1 MSIED
6 TSMTDIAVVGMA
18 GRFPGARDV
27 HRFWRNLS
35 EGTESITP
43 LDEADLLAAGMPPD
57 VLAQPGFVR
66 AGAPLDDIDLFD
78 AGFFGFTAREAAL
91 LDPQQRIFLECV
103 SDALE
108 DAACVPSEQ
117 DVIGVY
123 AGANLPTYLISNLL
137 AGARFT
143 PNATAFELMIHNDKD
158 YLTTRTAYKLNLH
171 GPCVT
176 VQTACST
183 SLVAVHLACQAL
195 LNQECDVAVAGGV
208 SVRVPQHTGYV
219 HEEGLIFSRDG
230 HCRPFDADASGT
242 VFGSGAGVVVL
253 KRLQDALRDG
263 DHVEAVVKASATNND
278 GSRKVGYTAPSID
291 GQTSVIATALE
302 VGGLDAATISAVEA
316 HGTGT
321 LIGDPIEVTALT
333 RAFREHTAQ
342 SGYCA
347 LGSVKSNVGHLDT
360 AAGIT
365 GLIKA
370 ILQLKHEQLVPSL
383 HFNRPNPQIDF
394 DRTPFAVNTS
404 LVPWKP
410 NGTPRRIGV
419 SSFGIGGTNA
429 HVILEEAPRKEA
441 ARTTDV
447 PRPADREQVVLLSA
461 ATPAALDDAASRL
474 AEHVGTQPELDLA
487 DVAYTLQTGR
497 AHRRYRRSLVCADLA
512 ELPGL
517 LDGEAPD
524 RVFTWDSRGEEPDVV
539 LLFPG
544 QGTQYPG
551 MGRGLYETEQLYRD
565 TVDECLQLLRP
576 LLDRDLRE
584 LLFDGEAAALTD
596 TRYAQPA
603 LFVTEY
609 ALARLLEERGVRPVG
624 MVGHSVGELVAAC
637 LAGVFTLPDALT
649 AVVTRARLMA
659 EQPAGAMLSVA
670 ASEAVVR
677 PLLSGNLAVAAVNA
691 DELVVVSG
699 PSDEVTAFGDALA
712 AEDITARPLRTSHA
726 FHSVMMDPAVEPFAE
741 HLRSITLQPPTRRF
755 TSNVTGTWITDEQAT
770 DPAYWARQIRAG
782 VRFADCV
789 RTATTGGK
797 FAVVEAGPGH
807 ALGTLARQSLP
818 PRSAVLATM
827 RSATDERSDGTAL
840 REALG
845 RLWGFGVDV
854 VWPALH
860 DTERRRIALPTYP
873 FQRRRH
879 WVERPD
885 GGGVVKPLQ
894 IAPDAEDNDD
904 RSMLLADYVAP
915 RDDRERLAAGVWE
928 EFFGISPIGVHDS
941 FFELG
946 GHSLLASR
954 VVTRLRELG
963 IEVTLQQLLA
973 APTIAGV
980 AASDGQS
987 TSDEMPVAVPDP
999 AHRFEPFPLLE
1010 IQQAQWIGRFGSFEM
1025 GDVAAHVY
1033 LEYESDTLDLARLE
1047 TAWRKV
1053 VDRHEMLRAVV
1064 LPDGRQQV
1072 LESVEPY
1079 RIVVD
1084 DQGAEAVRDRMSAQ
1098 MHKVDEWPLWEVRA
1112 TRSDDRVRV
1121 HVSFDLIGADVAS
1134 FFFQVQRDWQRFY
1147 ESPDWAPEPLSLS
1160 FRDYVLAEAAM
1171 RETSVY
1177 ERSLEYW
1184 RERVH
1189 SLPPAPELPTLS
1201 APSGPAEFSRRH
1213 ARIDVGQWNRI
1224 KQIAASHGVTPTS
1237 VLVSAYAAVVGRW
1250 SKSQHFT
1257 LNLTAVNRLPFHP
1270 EVDELVGEFASFN
1283 LLEVD
1288 LREAPAFGDVV
1299 RQVQHRS
1306 WQDLEH
1312 RHVSG
1317 VRVLRELA
1325 RVRGSA
1331 TGALMPIVF
1340 TSALMQDPVTTG
1352 GPFAWLGTQQH
1363 VISQTPQVS
1372 LDHFV
1377 MEVDGALDMSWHAVE
1392 ELFPAGVL
1400 DDMFDTYRALV
1411 ESLVEEDAW
1420 QVPGVTLPAWQETVF
1435 AEVNATEGE
1444 LVDMLLHEAVFARAL
1459 SVPDVHAVW
1468 SDDRWVTFGEL
1479 GGRAVRLAESLR
1491 ARGVGRGTPV
1501 GIGVQKG
1508 WRQTVAVLGV
1518 LAAGGIY
1525 VPIAPDLP
1533 EERRQWLAEHSGVAC
1548 VVSEIDEDDGWQSAD
1563 IAGWECP
1570 ARPDDVAYVIYTS
1583 GSTGTPKGVAVTH
1596 RSALNTLVDVCARFG
1611 IGAGD
1616 RVLGLSSLSFDLSVF
1631 DVFGVLGVGGA
1642 LVLPEP
1648 DAGRDP
1654 GRWWEL
1660 VTEHQVTVWNT
1671 VPALA
1676 QMLAEYADGRSDHL
1690 PLRVMLLSGDWLPV
1704 GLPDRVRAFAPGCSV
1719 VSLGGAT
1726 EAAVWS
1732 IFFPVQEVDPGWVSI
1747 PYGKPLRNQSFT
1759 VVNERGER
1767 CPVWV
1772 PGELLIGG
1780 AGVARGYWNDQERT
1794 ARSFADGWYRTG
1806 DLGRYWPDGVI
1817 EFLGREDFQVKIG
1830 GYRIELGEIE
1840 HALLVHPQVAQAV
1853 VTAAGDRGHRRLVA
1867 YVVCEGDDI
1876 EGLRTHLDDRLP
1888 SYMVPSQFV
1897 VLDRFPLS
1905 GNGKVDRAALP
1916 DPAADRAGDGDPIVD
1931 DRLRA
1936 LVEQLTAIVTDVLGR
1951 PDVGPHDNFFD
1962 LGGDSILGIQA
1973 VTRANALGL
1982 PVTPQQLFEH
1992 QTVAQLAGALVRSG
2006 IAPVTAEAVPL
2017 TPYQRVLLAD
2027 RAEWVLLDT
2036 TEHFD
2041 VGVAEEALAE
2051 LMLRHPVL
2059 RLVVDPD
2066 TGEQRVPAEPGERP
2080 YIAEIDLSALPGD
2093 ERAELMNQMVGEI
2106 AGELDPAT
2114 GEMVELAVFHL
2125 GEGERKVVWVAHRLV
2140 IDDRSWQI
2148 LLGEFASAYDQVS
2161 REEPV
2166 RWLEPVGPYTAWA
2179 RNVALPAVG
2188 AGVGAAPRDRTLDR
2202 TVPADWREET
2212 FAAFHVSPTE
2222 TLAAA
2227 LLLAV
2232 DARVVVSR
2240 SAERAGGA
2248 VDLSAT
2254 VGRFT
2259 TLTPLPRPG
2268 SDAAVPDVINAVKDG
2283 FRTMTVDE
2291 VELSDEDVLLHEVPA
2306 DWRLAGPARLPAD
2319 FAGPEHHGTTPAGPP
2334 LEISA
2339 VVVDGTLRIRW
2350 RHRESHDPTGQA
2362 DRFEQ
2367 ALDRIVAHCRDAA
2380 AGSYRTSD
2388 FPLAG
2393 LDEKSLGSFLA
2404 RFGDDD

>member
-1 MSIED
+1 MSTAD
-6 TSMTDIAVVGMA
+6 TSTTDIAVVGMS
-18 GRFPGARDV
+18 GRFPGAPDV

-35 EGTESITP
+35 EGVESITP
-43 LDEADLLAAGMPPD
+43 LDAAELLAAGIPAD
-57 VLAQPGFVR
+57 VLGQPGFVK
-66 AGAPLDDIDLFD
+66 AGAILDDIDLFD

-103 SDALE
+103 SEALE
-108 DAACVPSEQ
+108 DAACVPGEQ
-117 DVIGVY
+117 EVIGVY

-137 AGARFT
+137 GGARLT

-158 YLTTRTAYKLNLH
+158 YLATRTAYKLDLH

-195 LNQECDVAVAGGV
+195 LNEECDVAVAGGV

-219 HEEGLIFSRDG
+219 HEEGLVFSRDG
-230 HCRPFDADASGT
+230 HCRPFDAEASGT

-253 KRLQDALRDG
+253 KRLEDALRDG

-302 VGGLDAATISAVEA
+302 VGGLDASTISAVEA

-333 RAFREHTAQ
+333 RAFREHTAE

-394 DRTPFAVNTS
+394 DRTPFQVNTS

-429 HVILEEAPRKEA
+429 HVILEEAPRTATEA
-441 ARTTDV
+441 G
-447 PRPADREQVVLLSA
+447 PAEREQVVLLSA
-461 ATPAALDDAASRL
+461 ATPAALDDATARL
-474 AEHVGTQPELDLA
+474 AEHVGAQPELDLA
-487 DVAYTLQTGR
+487 DIAATLQTGR
-497 AHRRYRRSLVCADLA
+497 AHRRYRRSVVCTDLA

-517 LDGEAPD
+517 LEGEVPD
-524 RVFTWDSRGEEPDVV
+524 RVSTWDSRAEEPGLV

-551 MGRGLYETEQLYRD
+551 MGRGLYETEELYRA
-565 TVDECLQLLRP
+565 TVDSCLELLRP
-576 LLDRDLRE
+576 LLDRDLAE
-584 LLFDGEAAALTD
+584 LLFDGDPATLTD

-609 ALARLLEERGVRPVG
+609 ALAVQLEAWGVRPEG

-637 LAGVFTLPDALT
+637 LAGVFTLPEALK

-659 EQPAGAMLSVA
+659 EQPPGAMLSVA

-677 PLLSGNLAVAAVNA
+677 PMLSGSLAVAAVNA
-691 DELVVVSG
+691 DELIVVSG
-699 PSDEVTAFGDALA
+699 PSDEVTAFGEALA
-712 AEDITARPLRTSHA
+712 GQDITARPLRTSHA
-726 FHSVMMDPAVEPFAE
+726 FHSPMMDPVVEPFTE
-741 HLRSITLQPPTRRF
+741 HLRSITLRPPTRRF

-789 RTATTGGK
+789 RVATAGGP
-797 FAVVEAGPGH
+797 FVIAEAGPGH

-818 PRSAVLATM
+818 PRSAVFATM
-827 RSATDERSDGTAL
+827 RTATDERADGVVL

-845 RLWGFGVDV
+845 RMWGAGIGVD
-854 VWPALH
+854 WTALH
-860 DTERRRIALPTYP
+860 RGERRRISLPTYP

-879 WVERPD
+879 WVERSD
-885 GGGVVKPLQ
+885 GGGGVVAHVE
-894 IAPDAEDNDD
+894 ITPDVDANDE
-904 RSMLLADYVAP
+904 RSLLLADYVAP
-915 RDDRERLAAGVWE
+915 RDERERLVAGVWE

-963 IEVTLQQLLA
+963 VEVTLQQLLA

-980 AASDGQS
+980 AACDGQS
-987 TSDEMPVAVPDP
+987 TSDALPVVTPDP
-999 AHRFEPFPLLE
+999 EHRFEPFPLLE

-1025 GDVAAHVY
+1025 GEVAAHVY
-1033 LEYESDTLDLARLE
+1033 LEYESDSLDLERLE
-1047 TAWRKV
+1047 AAWRKV

-1064 LPDGRQQV
+1064 LPDGRQRV
-1072 LESVEPY
+1072 LETVEPY
-1079 RIVVD
+1079 RIEVD
-1084 DQGAEAVRDRMSAQ
+1084 DLGPEAVRERMAAQ
-1098 MHKVDEWPLWEVRA
+1098 MHTVDQWPLWEVRA
-1112 TRSDDRVRV
+1112 TRGAGGLRV

-1147 ESPDWAPEPLSLS
+1147 ENLDWNPAPLGLS
-1160 FRDYVLAEAAM
+1160 FRDYVLAESAM
-1171 RETSVY
+1171 RETALY

-1184 RERVH
+1184 RERVQT
-1189 SLPPAPELPTLS
+1189 LPPAPELPALS

-1213 ARIDVGQWNRI
+1213 ARIDVERWNRV
-1224 KQIAASHGVTPTS
+1224 KQIAAAHGVTPTS
-1237 VLVSAYAAVVGRW
+1237 VLVAAYAAVVGRW

-1288 LREAPAFGDVV
+1288 LREAPVFADVV
-1299 RQVQHRS
+1299 VQVQQRS

-1331 TGALMPIVF
+1331 TGALMPVVF
-1340 TSALMQDPVTTG
+1340 TSALMQDPGTSG

-1377 MEVDGALDMSWHAVE
+1377 MEVDGALDLSWHAAD

-1400 DDMFDTYRALV
+1400 DDMFDTYLALV

-1420 QVPGVTLPAWQETVF
+1420 QAVGVTLPAWQEEVF
-1435 AEVNATEGE
+1435 SDANATEGE
-1444 LVDMLLHEAVFARAL
+1444 LLDMLLHEAVFARAL
-1459 SVPDVHAVW
+1459 SVPDVEAVW
-1468 SDDRWVTFGEL
+1468 SDGTWLTFGEL
-1479 GGRAVRLAESLR
+1479 CGRAVRLAESLR
-1491 ARGVGRGTPV
+1491 ENGVGRGTPV

-1533 EERRQWLAEHSGVAC
+1533 EERRQWLVEHSGVAC
-1548 VVSEIDEDDGWQSAD
+1548 VVSEIDESAD
-1563 IAGWECP
+1563 WRSADLAGWECL
-1570 ARPDDVAYVIYTS
+1570 AQPDDVAYVIYTS
-1583 GSTGTPKGVAVTH
+1583 GSTGVPKGVAVTH
-1596 RSALNTLVDVCARFG
+1596 RSAFNTLADVCTRFG
-1611 IGAGD
+1611 VGAGD

-1631 DVFGVLGVGGA
+1631 DVFGVLGAGGA

-1676 QMLAEYADGRSDHL
+1676 QMLAEHAEGRPDQL

-1704 GLPDRVRAFAPGCSV
+1704 SLPDRVRAFAPGCAV

-1732 IFFPVQEVDPGWVSI
+1732 IFHAIEEVDPARVSI
-1747 PYGKPLRNQSFT
+1747 PYGKPLRNQAFM
-1759 VVNERGER
+1759 VVNELDEH

-1780 AGVARGYWNDQERT
+1780 AGVAQGYWRDEERT
-1794 ARSFADGWYRTG
+1794 ARSFTDGWYRTG

-1840 HALLVHPQVAQAV
+1840 HALLDHPQVAQAV

-1867 YVVCEGDDI
+1867 YVVPDGGLDHD
-1876 EGLRTHLDDRLP
+1876 GLRAHLADRLP

-1905 GNGKVDRAALP
+1905 SNGKVDRAALP
-1916 DPAADRAGDGDPIVD
+1916 DPAADRAHDGEEVVD

-1936 LVEQLTAIVTDVLGR
+1936 LVNQLIAIVADVLSR

-2006 IAPVTAEAVPL
+2006 ITPVTLEAAPL
-2017 TPYQRVLLAD
+2017 TPYQRALLAD
-2027 RAEWVLLDT
+2027 QAEWIVLDAS
-2036 TEHFD
+2036 EHFD
-2041 VGVAEEALAE
+2041 VAVAEEALAE
-2051 LMLRHPVL
+2051 LVARHPVL
-2059 RLVVDPD
+2059 RLVVDAD
-2066 TGEQRVPAEPGERP
+2066 AGEQRVPAEPGEEP
-2080 YIAEIDLSALPGD
+2080 YIADIDLSALPGD
-2093 ERAELMNQMVGEI
+2093 ERAGLMSQMVGEI
-2106 AGELDPAT
+2106 ASELDPAV
-2114 GEMVELAVFHL
+2114 GEMVKLAVFGL
-2125 GEGERKVVWVAHRLV
+2125 GDGQRKLVWVAHRLV
-2140 IDDRSWQI
+2140 VDDRSWQI
-2148 LLGEFASAYDQVS
+2148 LLGEFASAYDQLA
-2161 REEPV
+2161 RQEPV
-2166 RWLEPVGPYTAWA
+2166 RWSEPAGPYSAWA
-2179 RNVALPAVG
+2179 SGVSLPAITTGTG
-2188 AGVGAAPRDRTLDR
+2188 ASRDRTAHQA
-2202 TVPADWREET
+2202 VPADWREDA
-2212 FAAFHVSPTE
+2212 FGAFHVSLTE
-2222 TLAAA
+2222 TVAAA
-2227 LLLAV
+2227 LLMAV
-2232 DARVVVSR
+2232 DGRVVVAK
-2240 SAERAGGA
+2240 SAERVQGA
-2248 VDLSAT
+2248 ADLSTT

-2259 TLTPLPRPG
+2259 TLIPLPQLEPG
-2268 SDAAVPDVINAVKDG
+2268 AAVPDVINAVKDG
-2283 FRTMTVDE
+2283 FRTTSCTE
-2291 VELSDEDVLLHEVPA
+2291 VELSEQDVLLHEVPA

-2319 FAGPEHHGTTPAGPP
+2319 FAGPEHRGGAPAGPR
-2334 LEISA
+2334 LEIGA
-2339 VVVDGTLRIRW
+2339 AVVDGVLRIRW
-2350 RHRESHDPTGQA
+2350 RHREEHDPAELGS
-2362 DRFEQ
+2362 RFEE
-2367 ALDRIVAHCRDAA
+2367 AIERIVAHSRAA
-2380 AGSYRTSD
+2380 ETGSYRTSD

-2393 LDEKSLGSFLA
+2393 LDEEGLSSFLA
-2404 RFGDDD
+2404 RFGDSD